1 MADERGW
8 HRTMAPEEKVL
19 RKLYVAVLGFV
30 ATFAAQKLLTMGWKA
45 VTGNEPPSPTDPQT
59 PFRQALSWV
68 LASAIGIGV
77 TQLAAQRLANKRWS
91 DETGTEPEGKGSNK
105 VRVIV

>member
-1 MADERGW
+1 
-8 HRTMAPEEKVL
+8 MAPEEKVL

-59 PFRQALSWV
+59 PFRQAVSWV
-68 LASAIGIGV
+68 LASAVGIGV
-77 TQLAAQRLANKRWS
+77 SQLAAQRFANKRWS
-91 DETGTEPEGKGSNK
+91 DEMGTEPEGKDRK
-105 VRVIV
+105 RVKLVI